1 MDVENS
7 RLPQRTQAEPRDAT
21 TRLVNTRLPERSTAL
36 PPTSSRLPQAEGKS
50 NHVTTLDDILN
61 QVKDLPALP
70 HVILK
75 VVKMA
80 AQPEVSAREIGQVIA
95 QDPSFSVRLLKLANS
110 SYYGLPQAVS
120 TITDAVAML
129 GQHSVRNMA
138 LVAATQDVLYRA
150 VSGYDLEA
158 GDLWRHSLACAFAA
172 EMLAVSCHYPESEE
186 AFVAGLLH
194 DVGKVII
201 GMHIEGAIPQIQAAM
216 QAKSCTFIEAERAVL
231 GFDHAEVGGRIASH
245 WNLPSNLVQAI
256 SWHHQPTRNGKLSTL
271 AGITHIANGLCL
283 MAGIGLGA
291 DGLCSTIDPVAY
303 AALNLN
309 DAAVDDIMARLVE
322 TIMEQQ
328 PFFTTQKAA

>member
-1 MDVENS
+1 M
-7 RLPQRTQAEPRDAT
+7 
-21 TRLVNTRLPERSTAL
+21 
-36 PPTSSRLPQAEGKS
+36 
-50 NHVTTLDDILN
+50 TLDDVLK

-110 SYYGLPQAVS
+110 SFYGLPQAVS

-129 GQHSVRNMA
+129 GHQSVRNMA
-138 LVAATQDVLYRA
+138 LAAATQDVLSGSI
-150 VSGYDLEA
+150 SGYDLEA
-158 GDLWRHSLACAFAA
+158 GDLWRHSLACAYAA
-172 EMLAVSCHYPESEE
+172 EMLAVHSGYPESEE

-194 DVGKVII
+194 DVGKVVI
-201 GMHIEGAIPQIQAAM
+201 GMYVEGAVSRIQHHM
-216 QAKSCTFIEAERAVL
+216 TKHSCTFIEAERSVL

-256 SWHHQPTRNGKLSTL
+256 SWHHQPVRNGKLCPL

-283 MAGIGLGA
+283 IAGIGLGT
-291 DGLCSTIDPVAY
+291 DGLCFNIDPTAYVACNLDNTTIDAM
-303 AALNLN
+303 
-309 DAAVDDIMARLVE
+309 IARLVE
-322 TIMEQQ
+322 TITEQQ
-328 PFFTTQKAA
+328 PFFASKKAA

>member
-1 MDVENS
+1 MENT
-7 RLPQRTQAEPRDAT
+7 RLPRIIQAEPEQPT
-21 TRLVNTRLPERSTAL
+21 SRLARTRLPERVAAPLTST
-36 PPTSSRLPQAEGKS
+36 RLPEDHGEQAI
-50 NHVTTLDDILN
+50 TLDEVLK
-61 QVKDLPALP
+61 QVKDLPSLP
-70 HVILK
+70 HIILK

-110 SYYGLPQAVS
+110 SYYGSPKAIS

-129 GQHSVRNMA
+129 GHQSIRNMA
-138 LVAATQDVLYRA
+138 LIAATQDVLTREI
-150 VSGYDLEA
+150 SGYDLEA
-158 GDLWRHSLACAFAA
+158 GDLWRHSLACAYAS
-172 EMLAVSCHYPESEE
+172 EMLAVHCRYHESEE

-201 GMHIEGAIPQIQAAM
+201 GVYVDGAIPRIQGYMAEHL
-216 QAKSCTFIEAERAVL
+216 CTFIEAERAIL

-256 SWHHQPTRNGKLSTL
+256 SWHHQPVRNGKLFPL

-291 DGLCSTIDPVAY
+291 DGLRSNIDSVAY
-303 AALNLN
+303 AAFNLD
-309 DAAVDDIMARLVE
+309 DAKIDEIMARLVE
-322 TIMEQQ
+322 AISEQQ
-328 PFFTTQKAA
+328 PFFMVKKAA

>member
-1 MDVENS
+1 ME
-7 RLPQRTQAEPRDAT
+7 
-21 TRLVNTRLPERSTAL
+21 NTRLPHITQPKPE
-36 PPTSSRLPQAEGKS
+36 PPTTRLTMSRLPERTEPAARTATRLPQPQVEPS
-50 NHVTTLDDILN
+50 SQPTTLDDILK

-110 SYYGLPQAVS
+110 SYYGLPQSVS

-150 VSGYDLEA
+150 ISGYDLEA
-158 GDLWRHSLACAFAA
+158 GDLWRHSLACAYAA
-172 EMLAVSCHYPESEE
+172 ELLAVHARYPEREE

-201 GMHIEGAIPQIQAAM
+201 GMHIEGAIPKIQAHMEAH
-216 QAKSCTFIEAERAVL
+216 SCSFITAERAVL

-256 SWHHQPTRNGKLSTL
+256 SWHHQPVRNGRLFPL
-271 AGITHIANGLCL
+271 AGLVHLANGLCL
-283 MAGIGLGA
+283 MVGIGLGA
-291 DGLCSTIDPVAY
+291 DGLCSSIDPLAY
-303 AALNLN
+303 SALNLN
-309 DAAVDDIMARLVE
+309 EQIVDDIMARLVE
-322 TIMEQQ
+322 TIKEQQ
-328 PFFTTQKAA
+328 PFFTSRKAA

>member
-1 MDVENS
+1 MENS
-7 RLPQRTQAEPRDAT
+7 RLPQKTQPESVLPVS
-21 TRLVNTRLPERSTAL
+21 RLANTRLPQHSTP
-36 PPTSSRLPQAEGKS
+36 PPTMLSRLPQNTDGGNQA
-50 NHVTTLDDILN
+50 TTLDDILK

-95 QDPSFSVRLLKLANS
+95 QDPSFSVRLLRLANS

-129 GQHSVRNMA
+129 GHHSVRNMA

-150 VSGYDLEA
+150 ISGYDLEA

-172 EMLAVSCHYPESEE
+172 EMLAVHCGYSESEE

-201 GMHIEGAIPQIQAAM
+201 GMHMEGMIPQVQAFMEAN
-216 QAKSCTFIEAERAVL
+216 SCTFIEAERAVL

-256 SWHHQPTRNGKLSTL
+256 SWHHQPTRSGKLFLL

-291 DGLCSTIDPVAY
+291 DGLCSTIDPTAY

-309 DAAVDDIMARLVE
+309 DAVVDDIMARLVE
-322 TIMEQQ
+322 TIREQQ
-328 PFFTTQKAA
+328 PHFTAKKAA